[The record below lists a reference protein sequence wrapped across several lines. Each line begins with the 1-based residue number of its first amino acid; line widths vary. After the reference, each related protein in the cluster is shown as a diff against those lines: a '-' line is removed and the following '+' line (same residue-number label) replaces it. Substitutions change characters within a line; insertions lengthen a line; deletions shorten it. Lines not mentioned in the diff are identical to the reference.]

1 VFPVSQDQTY
11 AGGAPGAPEEAV
23 MKRTIRTLGVVF
35 ASGISVFATQGCV
48 ATRGWVNERVAPTES
63 RLNDVDAK
71 ADRALAGLDNL
82 HLERRFVLDMK
93 DGATFGFGSAKLTPH
108 AKSEIDRFFKQLEE
122 SSGAGNAAAEHVF
135 VVAGHT
141 DSVGSADYNY
151 ELGQRRAER
160 VAGYLVSEKG
170 VDPVQLRVASY
181 GASKPIASNGRVD
194 GRRANRRI
202 EILVYQEKVA
212 TFWDKVASAFG
223 GAETPTTTAM
233 GPQANQSTY

>member
-1 VFPVSQDQTY
+1 
-11 AGGAPGAPEEAV
+11 
-23 MKRTIRTLGVVF
+23 MKRTVRTLGMVL
-35 ASGISVFATQGCV
+35 ASGISLLATQGCV
-48 ATRGWVNERVAPTES
+48 ATRGWVNERLAPTES

-93 DGATFGFGSAKLTPH
+93 EGATFGFGSANLTPH

-122 SSGAGNAAAEHVF
+122 SRGEGSAAAERVF

-141 DSVGSADYNY
+141 DGVGSTDYNY

-160 VAGYLVSEKG
+160 VAGYLVSEKD
-170 VDPVQLRVASY
+170 VSPMQLRVASY
-181 GASKPIASNGRVD
+181 GASKPVASNRTLD

-212 TFWDKVASAFG
+212 TLWDKMTTAFRGSEAPPQPASG
-223 GAETPTTTAM
+223 TPTSSTT
-233 GPQANQSTY
+233 Y